1 VNPPAAKRK
10 RPTLR
15 ELSALTGLSP
25 AGVSYAL
32 RGERVSDAT
41 AARVQAE
48 ARRIGFRTD
57 PVARALR
64 GGRTGLVGVIG
75 GSLAD
80 YWHQEFVSHL
90 QRHLADH
97 ELRVLLADAGGNP
110 DAELGLAEELADHRV
125 DGLIVLP
132 LDPTAEGWSRVA
144 SATPTVAV
152 NAALPIPARS
162 IRFAAAA
169 GVRLALDHLTELGHE
184 QIVVLGGGPHRVPR
198 RTGVRRIRCGP
209 SAADGCRA
217 ALELLTGA
225 TRPTAVFALSDTL
238 AYGVYE
244 ACAEVGPAIP
254 SELSVVGFDDHPVSA
269 LLRPPLT
276 AVGWDTERAAAAA
289 AAMLSDL
296 IEGDAPGEPVTIEPR
311 IVVRESTAT
320 PPASPR

>member
-1 VNPPAAKRK
+1 MTPRAAQRK

-15 ELSALTGLSP
+15 ELSAITGLSP

-32 RGERVSDAT
+32 RGERVSDET

-90 QRHLADH
+90 QRHLAAHD
-97 ELRVLLADAGGNP
+97 LRVLLADAGGDP
-110 DAELGLAEELADHRV
+110 DAELGLAEDLAAHRV

-132 LDPTAEGWSRVA
+132 LDPSADGWSRIA

-152 NAALPIPARS
+152 NGALPVPARS

-169 GVRLALDHLTELGHE
+169 GIRLALDHLAELGHE
-184 QIVVLGGGPHRVPR
+184 QVVVLGGGPHRVSR
-198 RTGVRRIRCGP
+198 RRGLRRVRCGP
-209 SAADGCRA
+209 GAADGRRVA
-217 ALELLTGA
+217 AELLDA
-225 TRPTAVFALSDTL
+225 PDAPTAVFALSDTL

-244 ACAEVGPAIP
+244 ACAELGVEIP
-254 SELSVVGFDDHPVSA
+254 GDLSVVGFDDHPVSA

-276 AVGWDTERAAAAA
+276 AVGWGTERAAAAA
-289 AAMLSDL
+289 AAMLSDV
-296 IEGDAPGEPVTIEPR
+296 IDEKPADEPVTIEPR
-311 IVVRESTAT
+311 LVVRESSGV
-320 PPASPR
+320 PG

>member
-1 VNPPAAKRK
+1 MTGPAAQRK

-15 ELSALTGLSP
+15 ELSAITGLSP

-97 ELRVLLADAGGNP
+97 GLRVLLADAGGDR
-110 DAELGLAEELADHRV
+110 DAELGLAEDLAGHRV
-125 DGLIVLP
+125 DGLVVLP
-132 LDPTAEGWSRVA
+132 LDPAAEGWSHVA
-144 SATPTVAV
+144 TATPTVAV
-152 NAALPIPARS
+152 NGALPPPARS
-162 IRFAAAA
+162 IRFAADT
-169 GVRLALDHLTELGHE
+169 GIRLALGHLTELGHE
-184 QIVVLGGGPHRVPR
+184 RVTVLGGGPHRVPR
-198 RTGVRRIRCGP
+198 RSGLRRIRCGP
-209 SAADGCRA
+209 SAADGRQSALRLLRRA
-217 ALELLTGA
+217 D
-225 TRPTAVFALSDTL
+225 RPTAIFALSDTL
-238 AYGVYE
+238 AYGVYH
-244 ACAEVGPAIP
+244 ACAELGWDIP
-254 SELSVVGFDDHPVSA
+254 GHISVVGFDDHPVSA

-276 AVGWDTERAAAAA
+276 TVGWDTERAAALAA
-289 AAMLSDL
+289 SMLSGL
-296 IEGDAPGEPVTIEPR
+296 IERAPAGDPVTIEPR
-311 IVVRESTAT
+311 LVVRESTAT
-320 PPASPR
+320 TR

>member
-1 VNPPAAKRK
+1 MNRPAAQRK

-15 ELSALTGLSP
+15 ELSAITGLSP

-32 RGERVSDAT
+32 RGERVSKAT

-90 QRHLADH
+90 QRHLAGH
-97 ELRVLLADAGGNP
+97 ELRVLLADAGGDP

-125 DGLIVLP
+125 DGLVVLP
-132 LDPTAEGWSRVA
+132 LDPRASGWSRVA

-152 NAALPIPARS
+152 NAALPSPARS
-162 IRFAAAA
+162 LRFEAAA
-169 GVRLALDHLTELGHE
+169 GIELALGHLTELGHE
-184 QIVVLGGGPHRVPR
+184 RIAVLGGGPHRVPR
-198 RTGVRRIRCGP
+198 RAGVRRIRCGP
-209 SAADGCRA
+209 SAADGHRA
-217 ALELLTGA
+217 ALELLSGDD
-225 TRPTAVFALSDTL
+225 RPTAVFALSDTL

-244 ACAEVGPAIP
+244 ACAGLGLAIP
-254 SELSVVGFDDHPVSA
+254 GGLSVVGFDDHPVSA

-276 AVGWDTERAAAAA
+276 AVAWDTEGAAASA
-289 AAMLSDL
+289 AAMLSEL
-296 IEGDAPGEPVTIEPR
+296 LEGQPAGEPVTIEPR
-311 IVVRESTAT
+311 LAPRESA
-320 PPASPR
+320 ASPR

>member
-1 VNPPAAKRK
+1 VTRTPVQRK

-15 ELSALTGLSP
+15 ELSEITGLSQ

-41 AARVQAE
+41 AERVQAA

-90 QRHLADH
+90 QRHLAGHD
-97 ELRVLLADAGGNP
+97 LRVLLADAAGDP
-110 DAELGLAEELADHRV
+110 AAELGLAEELAAHRV
-125 DGLIVLP
+125 DGLVVLP
-132 LDPTAEGWSRVA
+132 LDPTVRGWSRVA
-144 SATPTVAV
+144 AATPTVSV
-152 NAALPIPARS
+152 NGVLPAPARS
-162 IRFAAAA
+162 IRFAAGA
-169 GVRLALDHLTELGHE
+169 GMRLALDHLSGLGHE
-184 QIVVLGGGPHRVPR
+184 RIVVLGGGPHSAPR
-198 RTGVRRIRCGP
+198 RAGVRRVRCGP
-209 SAADGCRA
+209 GAADGRRA
-217 ALELLTGA
+217 ALRLLRA
-225 TRPTAVFALSDTL
+225 ARPPTAVFALSDTL

-244 ACAEVGPAIP
+244 ACAELGRDIP
-254 SELSVVGFDDHPVSA
+254 VAVSVVGFDDHPVSA

-289 AAMLSDL
+289 AAMLNDL
-296 IEGDAPGEPVTIEPR
+296 IQERPPGNPVTIEPR
-311 IVVRESTAT
+311 LVVRESTAT
-320 PPASPR
+320 PAFP